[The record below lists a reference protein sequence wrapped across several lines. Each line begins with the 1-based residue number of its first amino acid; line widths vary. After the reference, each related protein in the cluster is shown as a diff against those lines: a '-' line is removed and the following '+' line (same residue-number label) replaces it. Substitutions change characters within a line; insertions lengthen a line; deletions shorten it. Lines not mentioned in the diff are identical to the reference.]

1 MPEPQPKSPA
11 ENAEQPPTR
20 RLQASLTRRPSRA
33 QVVVAALL
41 AILGLAATVQVRA
54 NRTEGVYPG
63 ARPGDL
69 VQLLDSL
76 DAANSRA
83 EKQIAEL
90 EATRRELQTS
100 TDRQR
105 AALRAAREEATTLA
119 ILAGTVPAT
128 GPGVVI
134 GIEDPGDAISAA
146 TMLNAIEELRD
157 AGAEAIEIND
167 SARVVAQT
175 YFADGEG
182 GVTVD
187 GVQLDP
193 PYVIDAIGS
202 PATLS
207 VAVSFPG
214 GLEDEVTA
222 LGGRV
227 EIEQADAVDVTTL
240 AEARTPE
247 YAAPTP

>member
-1 MPEPQPKSPA
+1 MA
-11 ENAEQPPTR
+11 V
-20 RLQASLTRRPSRA
+20 LL
-33 QVVVAALL
+33 ALL
-41 AILGLAATVQVRA
+41 GFAAAVQVRA
-54 NRTEGVYPG
+54 NAADGVFPG
-63 ARPGDL
+63 ARRGDL

-90 EATRRELQTS
+90 EATQRELQTS
-100 TDRQR
+100 SDRRR
-105 AALRAAREEATTLA
+105 AALQEARQEATTLA

-134 GIEDPGDAISAA
+134 NIEDPGDAVGAA
-146 TMLNAIEELRD
+146 TLLNAVQELRD

-167 SARVVAQT
+167 SVRVVAQT

-182 GVTVD
+182 GVAVD
-187 GVQLDP
+187 GVQLKP
-193 PYVIDAIGS
+193 PYVIDVIGS
-202 PATLS
+202 PSTLS
-207 VAVSFPG
+207 VATGFPG

-227 EIEQADAVDVTTL
+227 EVTQADAVDVTAL